1 MAVCVL
7 REGHL
12 TDELELGGFLAEKM
26 TRYKLP
32 RRIFF
37 WDALPKSGY
46 GKVPKR
52 LIKEQLEER
61 GELPLA
67 PVKGA

>member
-1 MAVCVL
+1 
-7 REGHL
+7 
-12 TDELELGGFLAEKM
+12 
-26 TRYKLP
+26 LP
-32 RRIFF
+32 RRIVF

-52 LIKEQLEER
+52 LIKDQLEER
-61 GELPLA
+61 GVLPLA